1 MSNNGTSD
9 RVRESKP
16 EIGGNPR
23 IFIFIALVALTIIS
37 IIVSSIDVPKFSWWS
52 DLWIN
57 LSAGGVGSLV
67 TIFFI
72 DFLLS
77 KGRSNKLKAVNK
89 INHSGF
95 LSYIRLLMLRVL
107 LDFNYISEKEFIDYM
122 ETSED
127 KFVSF
132 LADRSIL
139 DRIENLNRLTPD
151 NLKFMKELNKTLKD
165 GWESLSK
172 FIKDFKP
179 YPDPFLVHKINIE
192 MAQGAGFVSVGEDF
206 LNFYFNTKKISEDQ
220 RSEMQPGMDI
230 LWEVFA
236 GGIED
241 PARSYKNY
249 YLNSFNF
256 LLDLADRCKK
266 ENIFFDI

>member
-1 MSNNGTSD
+1 MSNNVTEG
-9 RVRESKP
+9 RARESKP

-23 IFIFIALVALTIIS
+23 IFIFIALAVFTIIS
-37 IIVSSIDVPKFSWWS
+37 IVVSSIDVPRLRWWS

-57 LSAGGVGSLV
+57 LSAGGIGSLV

-72 DFLLS
+72 DLLLS
-77 KGRSNKLKAVNK
+77 KGRSNKLRAVNK

-95 LSYIRLLMLRVL
+95 LSYVRLLMLRVM
-107 LDFNYISEKEFIDYM
+107 LDFSYIPEKEFLDYM

-127 KFVSF
+127 KFISF
-132 LADRSIL
+132 LADRRTV
-139 DRIENLNRLTPD
+139 DRIENLNRPTPD
-151 NLKFMKELNKTLKD
+151 NLKFMKELNKTLKG

-192 MAQGAGFVSVGEDF
+192 MAQGAGFVWAGEEF
-206 LNFYFNTKKISEDQ
+206 LNIYFNTKKISEDQ
-220 RSEMQPGMDI
+220 RNEMQPGMDI

-236 GGIED
+236 GGMED

-256 LLDLADRCKK
+256 LLELADRCKK